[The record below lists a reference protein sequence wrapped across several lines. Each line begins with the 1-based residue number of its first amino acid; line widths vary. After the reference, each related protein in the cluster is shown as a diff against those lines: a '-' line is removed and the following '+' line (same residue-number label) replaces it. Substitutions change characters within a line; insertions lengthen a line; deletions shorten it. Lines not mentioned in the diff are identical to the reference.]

1 MLPASLNP
9 KIRELLRWSLE
20 KNPKRRWYAVG
31 DLRFEIEAALTAP
44 TVSAAANP
52 GVATTHK
59 GREWATRAVAA
70 LAASAL
76 VAFAV
81 LLVRDLNRSEPAE
94 VHFQVVTPPTT
105 DATSMAVSPDGREL
119 VFVGSNERRTQLFL
133 PALDSVNAQALPG
146 TEGATYPFSPRS
158 IKFLFS

>member
-1 MLPASLNP
+1 MPASLNP

-70 LAASAL
+70 LAIVAL
-76 VAFAV
+76 AG
-81 LLVRDLNRSEPAE
+81 LLVRDLNRSEPPEA
-94 VHFQVVTPPTT
+94 HLQVVTPPTV